1 MTHLGWRSRGYLPH
15 RDSPGIVQHIVFNLK
30 DALPAALRNA
40 NFEDTQAL
48 LDAGAGECVLSRP
61 HCARTVQECLHC
73 YDGVQ
78 YRLIAW
84 CVMPNH
90 VHVLVEQLEG
100 YSLHTIVHAWK
111 SVAAH
116 RINKNLG
123 RKGALW
129 QRECFDRFMRDDSHL
144 AAIIAYIERNPVAAQ
159 LVEEAAAW
167 RWSSAAQ
174 R

>member
-1 MTHLGWRSRGYLPH
+1 
-15 RDSPGIVQHIVFNLK
+15 
-30 DALPAALRNA
+30 
-40 NFEDTQAL
+40 
-48 LDAGAGECVLSRP
+48 
-61 HCARTVQECLHC
+61 
-73 YDGVQ
+73 
-78 YRLIAW
+78 
-84 CVMPNH
+84 MPNH